1 MCQQSCRH
9 ADLQLAEP
17 REGVVAQSVDGV
29 VVQVEFS
36 QTRTSREG
44 AVGERRQAVGAEPED
59 AEGGQD
65 RRHAGGHVWDL
76 NATKPL
82 IINLNVTGQLRWFD
96 HSRY

>member
-36 QTRTSREG
+36 
-44 AVGERRQAVGAEPED
+44 
-59 AEGGQD
+59 
-65 RRHAGGHVWDL
+65 
-76 NATKPL
+76 
-82 IINLNVTGQLRWFD
+82 
-96 HSRY
+96 